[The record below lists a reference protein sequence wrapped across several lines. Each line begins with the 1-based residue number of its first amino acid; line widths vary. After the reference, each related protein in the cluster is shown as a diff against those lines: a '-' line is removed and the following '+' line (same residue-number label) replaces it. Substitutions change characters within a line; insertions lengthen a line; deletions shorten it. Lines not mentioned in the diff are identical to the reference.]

1 MVTKYWLNECH
12 EDQCRKHLANNKDD
26 LIATLYIEKDP
37 SIKNS

>member
-1 MVTKYWLNECH
+1 MVTKYWLNESH

-26 LIATLYIEKDP
+26 LTATLYIEKDQ